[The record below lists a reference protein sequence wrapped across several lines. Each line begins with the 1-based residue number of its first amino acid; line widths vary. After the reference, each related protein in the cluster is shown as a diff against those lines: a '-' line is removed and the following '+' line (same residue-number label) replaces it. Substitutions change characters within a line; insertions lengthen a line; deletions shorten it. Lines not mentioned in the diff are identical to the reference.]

1 MRAMPARRSTASS
14 RLPLILG
21 AVILVLALAG
31 GGFLFWKSAADK
43 AAATAKAKQEW
54 VSVRQVVVTRL
65 NQPAPIELGAVW
77 AMHGGR
83 ICGLVNGKGSF
94 GGLTGMTPFYAEGT
108 HVVFSFDQDSS
119 LFGRVWLDCSGDM
132 YVPLVAGTTTEGF
145 CGTKAGAVR
154 CKAAGVKSS

>member
-1 MRAMPARRSTASS
+1 MAARKTPSQ
-14 RLPLILG
+14 IIGG
-21 AVILVLALAG
+21 AVLVLALAG
-31 GGFLFWKSAADK
+31 GGLLWAKAGADK
-43 AAATAKAKQEW
+43 AAATEQAQRQWTE
-54 VSVRQVVVTRL
+54 VRRKVEARL
-65 NQPAPIELGAVW
+65 NQPYPIELGAVW

-119 LFGRVWLDCSGDM
+119 IFGRVWLDCSGDP

-145 CGTKAGAVR
+145 CGTKAGAAR
-154 CKAAGVKSS
+154 CRAAGVTGS